1 LSVGLNINMKD
12 TDKRLEDPR
21 IKGDIAEKLF
31 ELECIKRGI
40 ELFIPSTAGGRIDY
54 VTYTNNT
61 FQKVQIKYISSYNN
75 TIQISFT
82 KPQNGRRDQDGKP
95 IYKKYSSDEI
105 DLFLVYCPDTN
116 QWYNIPMSI
125 ADKQRGISLR
135 LSNEPPKN
143 NNMAMANFASEYIW

>member
-1 LSVGLNINMKD
+1 MKD

-40 ELFIPSTAGGRIDY
+40 ELFIPSASGGRIDY
-54 VTYTNNT
+54 VTYSDNT
-61 FQKVQIKYISSYNN
+61 FKRVQIKYISEYKGG
-75 TIQISFT
+75 IIISFT
-82 KPQNGRRDQDGKP
+82 KPQNGRRDQNGKP

-116 QWYNIPMSI
+116 HWYNIPMSI
-125 ADKQRGISLR
+125 AFKQRGITLR
-135 LSNEPPKN
+135 ISDEPPKN
-143 NNMAMANFASEYIW
+143 NNMAMANFAKDYVW